1 MPLALAWLC
10 LALSAT
16 VHAEGPTPAASAQLQ
31 RARLSLQAGKPEA
44 LAEAVKALQA
54 APLAAPENLHA
65 ALALFDSA
73 SFDDAAR
80 HLRRALA
87 ADPDALKDEPNLD
100 QRLPADHINAR
111 LKDLA
116 PLIEADSELC
126 FLAGTLML
134 LRGDRARAV
143 PLLVR
148 AEELAGT
155 DAQANALSARL
166 SSTPFA
172 DRNRT
177 RAISSLRAGG
187 FDDAA
192 RSFSFAALDFPT
204 LAEHYAGAAVGH
216 SLAGDLPVALR
227 MCDLMIA
234 RARYE
239 RLLPWVKDLASPLA
253 AAFAAT
259 RAARAPAAKTAGL
272 SELRLAATIA
282 LSAGMYRTA
291 HDAAVAALLRDK
303 LDIFSHELLSFLE
316 KSQLENDPAGLPTEP
331 DPAVKPP
338 LPTQPDQP
346 VEPAPDKP
354 GKPVDEAR
362 KLIRRL
368 EFTEALKLLDPLV
381 GTDQKDNAVLL
392 LVFVAS
398 VGRGEPQP
406 GADALQAWWAKATEA
421 DRTRLN
427 ALREL
432 FDRAEHFSQWRNQ
445 ILTLRQA
452 DANASLPRL
461 LNAYVEL
468 SVGAYASARQE
479 VQVALIGAPEN
490 DMLRQMQK
498 LLDKDEYQRDALA
511 PNLGDKPTAK
521 MLLGQADTLF
531 RRGEYDA
538 ARGVLLLAQEANPKE
553 PKLNEALLRV
563 NFACG
568 DYTRAARL
576 FETLLAEQNIGEKA
590 ATDFE
595 FSMQA
600 GYDRAAEFDKHL
612 EALKKAASE
621 RTSAADEY
629 LVLGAIYFTRG
640 NWRDAAIALQE
651 WKGLSREK
659 QLNAALLKLLE
670 AAQKKG

>member
-1 MPLALAWLC
+1 MLC
-10 LALSAT
+10 LALAPAL
-16 VHAEGPTPAASAQLQ
+16 HAEGPTPAASPQLQ
-31 RARLSLQAGKPEA
+31 RARAALAGGKPEA
-44 LAEAVKALQA
+44 LAEAVKALKA
-54 APLAAPENLHA
+54 APLAAPENLQV

-73 SFDDAAR
+73 SFEDAAR

-100 QRLPADHINAR
+100 QRLPADHIKAR
-111 LKDLA
+111 LNDLA

-155 DAQANALSARL
+155 DAQANALSSRL

-192 RSFSFAALDFPT
+192 RSFTFAALDFPT
-204 LAEHYAGAAVGH
+204 LAEHYAGAAISHG
-216 SLAGDLPVALR
+216 LAGDVPVALR
-227 MCDLMIA
+227 LHDLMLA

-239 RLLPWVKDLASPLA
+239 RLLPWVKDLATPLA
-253 AAFAAT
+253 AAYAAT
-259 RAARAPAAKTAGL
+259 RAARAPAVKSATLG
-272 SELRLAATIA
+272 ELRLAASIA
-282 LSAGMYRTA
+282 LSAGMFRTA
-291 HDAAVAALLRDK
+291 REAAVAALLRDK
-303 LDIFSHELLSFLE
+303 LDIFSHELLGYLE

-331 DPAVKPP
+331 EPGVKPP
-338 LPTQPDQP
+338 LPAQPDAPAEPKPDQP
-346 VEPAPDKP
+346 AKP
-354 GKPVDEAR
+354 IDEAR
-362 KLIRRL
+362 RLIRRL

-381 GTDQKDNAVLL
+381 GADQKDNAVLL

-421 DRTRLN
+421 ERTKLN
-427 ALREL
+427 TLREL
-432 FDRAEHFSQWRNQ
+432 FDRAEHFTQWRNQ

-452 DANASLPRL
+452 DPNASLPRL

-468 SVGAYASARQE
+468 SNGAYASARQE
-479 VQVALIGAPEN
+479 VQVALIGAADNE
-490 DMLRQMQK
+490 MLRGMQK
-498 LLDKDEYQRDALA
+498 LLDKEDYQRDAVA

-538 ARGVLLLAQEANPKE
+538 ARGVLLLAQEANPRE

-563 NFACG
+563 SFACG

-576 FETLLAEQNIGEKA
+576 FETLLAEQKISERA

-595 FSMQA
+595 FSMAA
-600 GYDRAAEFDKHL
+600 GYDRASEFDKHL
-612 EALKKAASE
+612 EALKKAAAD

-640 NWRDAAIALQE
+640 NWRDAAVALQE

-659 QLNAALLKLLE
+659 QLNPALLKLLE
-670 AAQKKG
+670 AALKKG